1 MSAPSREP
9 RDWQSLFEQAQ
20 ARAERE
26 RARAD
31 AAEARAEELLQAER
45 AARSRAGSLKW
56 RLDKSR
62 DKLEAAVEEVKE
74 VRRAAK
80 DAPFFQAEVAR
91 LEKLLSQAGVDSS
104 RRSTIVSLRMEV
116 FRLRE
121 ALQASEAR
129 KDTTAPPPGGNPRP
143 LKAALAAGKD
153 TTEPLSRENARLRKA
168 LERSQEQKDELVAL
182 RRKVAALRRSKRTA
196 QASPPRAS
204 ARLRKALE
212 RTRKQKDTI
221 KGAARGSRF
230 LEPGGPSAEPGER
243 PAAPRAGAVGGPQG
257 DSTPAVR
264 RGQAA
269 ARGAGGI
276 PQPDG
281 PHRFAEE
288 ARRLSGNCP
297 EEVRHRE
304 GGAGSPTRRAS
315 PAGRGRQEIAR
326 SGQDRRV
333 AAQGERRAGQEDKGA
348 AGSQRET
355 GRPDCPAPFDPCRLV
370 EGGLREQERTAGE
383 ARHGAQARPAAR
395 CARPPAA
402 PSGPSSGR
410 RRNGATRRRM
420 RACVPVAASPM
431 WRTASVPRPSPRSR
445 SRPTSAGSSGHAGAG
460 VATARLRLW
469 R

>member
-1 MSAPSREP
+1 MGRAEVILDTVHNPLVTPPAIRYRHAHGDSRRGFRGSADADRGGRRELVAPHVGAVARAARLAVSVRTGASPRGAGTGAGGRGGSARRRVAPGREGRAFPGGFAEVAARQEPGQARGGRRGGEGGPPRGEGRAVLPGGSGAAGEASLASR
-9 RDWQSLFEQAQ
+9 RRFEQAQ
-20 ARAERE
+20 HDRV
-26 RARAD
+26 
-31 AAEARAEELLQAER
+31 AAHGSLPV
-45 AARSRAGSLKW
+45 ARSLAGLGS
-56 RLDKSR
+56 
-62 DKLEAAVEEVKE
+62 
-74 VRRAAK
+74 
-80 DAPFFQAEVAR
+80 AE
-91 LEKLLSQAGVDSS
+91 GYD
-104 RRSTIVSLRMEV
+104 
-116 FRLRE
+116 
-121 ALQASEAR
+121 
-129 KDTTAPPPGGNPRP
+129 
-143 LKAALAAGKD
+143 
-153 TTEPLSRENARLRKA
+153 
-168 LERSQEQKDELVAL
+168 
-182 RRKVAALRRSKRTA
+182 
-196 QASPPRAS
+196 RAS
-204 ARLRKALE
+204 ARRHPPAAQGCAGSGE
-212 RTRKQKDTI
+212 GHDRAAVEGERPTAQGPGAVAGAEGRTRGVAQEGRGASQVETDGAGVAAPGERPAAQGSGTDAEAEGHDQ
-221 KGAARGSRF
+221 GAARGSRF

-395 CARPPAA
+395 CARPRPHPAA
-402 PSGPSSGR
+402 
-410 RRNGATRRRM
+410 
-420 RACVPVAASPM
+420 RA
-431 WRTASVPRPSPRSR
+431 R
-445 SRPTSAGSSGHAGAG
+445 G
-460 VATARLRLW
+460 
-469 R
+469 